1 MTKGVP
7 ATDSSPKWAAAV
19 GTSIHNYVEAGIK
32 KLYPQW
38 ILGSIDNLS
47 VTATLPSG
55 SKISGHPDIVIPTE
69 NTILDIKTVD
79 GFAWIKRNGTSQQ
92 HKYQRHLYA
101 MGCIAAG
108 LFDSSKPVYV
118 GNVYFDRSGKEQQPL
133 TFIEEMDHTLTDEI
147 DSWVQDVVYAVTNN
161 EDASR
166 DIPAA
171 VCEKICSHFTAC
183 RGELETYDGG
193 DIITDNET
201 LTAIEMYVEARETA
215 KQAEQEK
222 KEAQLRLQGING
234 SNGSHQVRWVEVA
247 PTNVNS
253 FQKDGYMRLDIRKLR
268 KTS

>member
-1 MTKGVP
+1 MGCV
-7 ATDSSPKWAAAV
+7 A
-19 GTSIHNYVEAGIK
+19 AGIF
-32 KLYPQW
+32 
-38 ILGSIDNLS
+38 D
-47 VTATLPSG
+47 
-55 SKISGHPDIVIPTE
+55 PD
-69 NTILDIKTVD
+69 
-79 GFAWIKRNGTSQQ
+79 
-92 HKYQRHLYA
+92 
-101 MGCIAAG
+101 
-108 LFDSSKPVYV
+108 KPVMV
-118 GNVYFDRSGKEQQPL
+118 GNIYFDRSGKEQQPL

-147 DSWVQDVVYAVTNN
+147 DSWVQDVVYAVKNN

-183 RGELETYDGG
+183 RGELEMYNGG
-193 DIITDNET
+193 DIITDTET
-201 LTAIEMYVEARETA
+201 LTAIEMYVQARETS

-253 FQKDGYMRLDIRKLR
+253 FQKDGYMRLDVRKLR